1 MVGRT
6 EGLDFCTVRSG
17 RRAIDM
23 LRMLSFGSGRSS
35 ACGFLISLTWDF
47 VRRVRTGWAW
57 QKWALVG
64 GAITEQQEITARM
77 FGSVKIY
84 DVMPSSDEVLQLAS
98 HLREK
103 GHAVGSSIR
112 LTTGTTVRPPRSKP
126 SSNAMTDN
134 CPQAG
139 GAKRQKLWRPT
150 RTGLFDCKCDTI
162 ALTTQFRRKIRR
174 RNPKRRESFIK

>member
-1 MVGRT
+1 MFKSQNDQVTVLGLCVEEPAMVGRT
-6 EGLDFCTVRSG
+6 EGLDFCSVRSG

-23 LRMLSFGSGRSS
+23 LRMLSFDLVIVGMRIPD
-35 ACGFLISLTWDF
+35 ISTWDF

-103 GHAVGSSIR
+103 ATLSVLNQTYDR
-112 LTTGTTVRPPRSKP
+112 NYRS
-126 SSNAMTDN
+126 A
-134 CPQAG
+134 A
-139 GAKRQKLWRPT
+139 A
-150 RTGLFDCKCDTI
+150 F
-162 ALTTQFRRKIRR
+162 
-174 RNPKRRESFIK
+174 

>member
-1 MVGRT
+1 MFKSQNDQVTVLGVCVEEPAMVGRT

-23 LRMLSFGSGRSS
+23 LRMLSFDLVIVGMR
-35 ACGFLISLTWDF
+35 IPDITTWDF

-103 GHAVGSSIR
+103 ATLSVLNQTYDR
-112 LTTGTTVRPPRSKP
+112 NYRS
-126 SSNAMTDN
+126 A
-134 CPQAG
+134 A
-139 GAKRQKLWRPT
+139 
-150 RTGLFDCKCDTI
+150 F
-162 ALTTQFRRKIRR
+162 
-174 RNPKRRESFIK
+174 

>member
-1 MVGRT
+1 MFKSQNDQVTVLGVCVEEPAMVGRT

-23 LRMLSFGSGRSS
+23 LRMLSFDLVVVGMRIPDLS
-35 ACGFLISLTWDF
+35 TWDF

-57 QKWALVG
+57 QKWDLVG

-103 GHAVGSSIR
+103 ATLSVLNQTYDR
-112 LTTGTTVRPPRSKP
+112 NYRS
-126 SSNAMTDN
+126 A
-134 CPQAG
+134 A
-139 GAKRQKLWRPT
+139 A
-150 RTGLFDCKCDTI
+150 F
-162 ALTTQFRRKIRR
+162 
-174 RNPKRRESFIK
+174 

>member
-1 MVGRT
+1 MSKSQNDQVAVLGVCVEEPALVGRT
-6 EGLDFCTVRSG
+6 EGLDFCSVRSG

-23 LRMLSFGSGRSS
+23 LRMLSFDLVVVGMRIPD
-35 ACGFLISLTWDF
+35 ISTWDF

-103 GHAVGSSIR
+103 AALSVLNQTYDR
-112 LTTGTTVRPPRSKP
+112 NYRS
-126 SSNAMTDN
+126 A
-134 CPQAG
+134 A
-139 GAKRQKLWRPT
+139 A
-150 RTGLFDCKCDTI
+150 F
-162 ALTTQFRRKIRR
+162 
-174 RNPKRRESFIK
+174 

>member
-1 MVGRT
+1 MFKSQNDQVTVLGVCVEEPSLVGRT

-23 LRMLSFGSGRSS
+23 LRMLSFDLVIVGMRIPDIG
-35 ACGFLISLTWDF
+35 TWDF

-64 GAITEQQEITARM
+64 GMLTEQQEITARM
-77 FGSVKIY
+77 FGSVRIY

-103 GHAVGSSIR
+103 ATMQVLNQTYDR
-112 LTTGTTVRPPRSKP
+112 NYRSAP
-126 SSNAMTDN
+126 A
-134 CPQAG
+134 
-139 GAKRQKLWRPT
+139 
-150 RTGLFDCKCDTI
+150 I
-162 ALTTQFRRKIRR
+162 
-174 RNPKRRESFIK
+174 

>member
-1 MVGRT
+1 MFKSQNDQVTVLGVCVEEPAMVGRT
-6 EGLDFCTVRSG
+6 EGLDFCSVRSG

-23 LRMLSFGSGRSS
+23 LRMLSFDLVVVGMRIPDLS
-35 ACGFLISLTWDF
+35 TWDF

-103 GHAVGSSIR
+103 ATLSVLNQTYDR
-112 LTTGTTVRPPRSKP
+112 NYRS
-126 SSNAMTDN
+126 A
-134 CPQAG
+134 A
-139 GAKRQKLWRPT
+139 A
-150 RTGLFDCKCDTI
+150 F
-162 ALTTQFRRKIRR
+162 
-174 RNPKRRESFIK
+174 

>member
-1 MVGRT
+1 MFKSQNDQVTVLGLCVEEPAMVGRT

-23 LRMLSFGSGRSS
+23 LRMLSFDLVIVGMR
-35 ACGFLISLTWDF
+35 IPDITTWDF

-103 GHAVGSSIR
+103 AAMSVLNQTYDR
-112 LTTGTTVRPPRSKP
+112 NYRS
-126 SSNAMTDN
+126 A
-134 CPQAG
+134 A
-139 GAKRQKLWRPT
+139 A
-150 RTGLFDCKCDTI
+150 F
-162 ALTTQFRRKIRR
+162 
-174 RNPKRRESFIK
+174 

>member
-1 MVGRT
+1 MFKSQNDQVTVLGLCVEEPAMVGRT

-23 LRMLSFGSGRSS
+23 LRMLSFDLVIVGMRIPD
-35 ACGFLISLTWDF
+35 ISTWDF

-84 DVMPSSDEVLQLAS
+84 DVMPSSDEVLHLAS

-103 GHAVGSSIR
+103 AAASVLNQTYDR
-112 LTTGTTVRPPRSKP
+112 NYRS
-126 SSNAMTDN
+126 A
-134 CPQAG
+134 A
-139 GAKRQKLWRPT
+139 A
-150 RTGLFDCKCDTI
+150 I
-162 ALTTQFRRKIRR
+162 
-174 RNPKRRESFIK
+174 

>member
-1 MVGRT
+1 MFKSQNDQVTVLGLCVEEPAMVGRT
-6 EGLDFCTVRSG
+6 EGLDFCSVRSG

-23 LRMLSFGSGRSS
+23 LRMLSFDLVIVGMRIPD
-35 ACGFLISLTWDF
+35 ISTWDF

-64 GAITEQQEITARM
+64 GAMTEQQEITARM

-103 GHAVGSSIR
+103 AAMSVLNQSYDR
-112 LTTGTTVRPPRSKP
+112 NYRS
-126 SSNAMTDN
+126 A
-134 CPQAG
+134 A
-139 GAKRQKLWRPT
+139 A
-150 RTGLFDCKCDTI
+150 F
-162 ALTTQFRRKIRR
+162 
-174 RNPKRRESFIK
+174 

>member
-1 MVGRT
+1 MFKSQNDQVTVLGVCVDEPYMVGRT

-23 LRMLSFGSGRSS
+23 LRMLSFDLVIVGMRIPDI
-35 ACGFLISLTWDF
+35 ATWDF

-64 GAITEQQEITARM
+64 GMMTEQQEITARM
-77 FGSVKIY
+77 FGSVRIF

-103 GHAVGSSIR
+103 ATMQVLNQGYDR
-112 LTTGTTVRPPRSKP
+112 NYRS
-126 SSNAMTDN
+126 A
-134 CPQAG
+134 A
-139 GAKRQKLWRPT
+139 A
-150 RTGLFDCKCDTI
+150 I
-162 ALTTQFRRKIRR
+162 
-174 RNPKRRESFIK
+174 

>member
-1 MVGRT
+1 MFKSQNDQVTVLGVCVEEPAMVGRT

-23 LRMLSFGSGRSS
+23 LRMLSFDLVVVGMRIPDLS
-35 ACGFLISLTWDF
+35 TWDF

-103 GHAVGSSIR
+103 ATLSVLNQTYDR
-112 LTTGTTVRPPRSKP
+112 NYRS
-126 SSNAMTDN
+126 A
-134 CPQAG
+134 A
-139 GAKRQKLWRPT
+139 A
-150 RTGLFDCKCDTI
+150 F
-162 ALTTQFRRKIRR
+162 
-174 RNPKRRESFIK
+174 

>member
-1 MVGRT
+1 MFKSQNDQVTVLGVCVEEPAMVGRT
-6 EGLDFCTVRSG
+6 EGLDFCSVRSG

-23 LRMLSFGSGRSS
+23 LRMLSFDLVVVGMRIPD
-35 ACGFLISLTWDF
+35 ISTWDF

-98 HLREK
+98 HLRER
-103 GHAVGSSIR
+103 AAQSVLNQTYDR
-112 LTTGTTVRPPRSKP
+112 NYRS
-126 SSNAMTDN
+126 A
-134 CPQAG
+134 A
-139 GAKRQKLWRPT
+139 
-150 RTGLFDCKCDTI
+150 
-162 ALTTQFRRKIRR
+162 
-174 RNPKRRESFIK
+174 SF

>member
-1 MVGRT
+1 MFKSQNDQVTVLGVCVEEPAMVGRT
-6 EGLDFCTVRSG
+6 EGLDFCSVRSG

-23 LRMLSFGSGRSS
+23 LRMLSFDLVIVGMRIPDLS
-35 ACGFLISLTWDF
+35 TWDF

-103 GHAVGSSIR
+103 ATLSVLNQTYDR
-112 LTTGTTVRPPRSKP
+112 NYRS
-126 SSNAMTDN
+126 A
-134 CPQAG
+134 A
-139 GAKRQKLWRPT
+139 A
-150 RTGLFDCKCDTI
+150 F
-162 ALTTQFRRKIRR
+162 
-174 RNPKRRESFIK
+174 

>member
-1 MVGRT
+1 MFKSQNDQVTVLGVCVEEPAMVGRT

-23 LRMLSFGSGRSS
+23 LRMLSFDLVIVGMR
-35 ACGFLISLTWDF
+35 IPDITTWDF

-103 GHAVGSSIR
+103 AAMSVLSQTYDR
-112 LTTGTTVRPPRSKP
+112 NYRS
-126 SSNAMTDN
+126 A
-134 CPQAG
+134 A
-139 GAKRQKLWRPT
+139 A
-150 RTGLFDCKCDTI
+150 F
-162 ALTTQFRRKIRR
+162 
-174 RNPKRRESFIK
+174 

>member
-1 MVGRT
+1 MFKSQNDQVTVLGLCVEEPAMVGRT

-23 LRMLSFGSGRSS
+23 LRMLSFDLVIVGMRIPD
-35 ACGFLISLTWDF
+35 ISTWDF

-64 GAITEQQEITARM
+64 GMLTEQQEITARM

-103 GHAVGSSIR
+103 AAMSVLNQTYDR
-112 LTTGTTVRPPRSKP
+112 NYRS
-126 SSNAMTDN
+126 A
-134 CPQAG
+134 A
-139 GAKRQKLWRPT
+139 A
-150 RTGLFDCKCDTI
+150 F
-162 ALTTQFRRKIRR
+162 
-174 RNPKRRESFIK
+174 